1 MRLNPRLF
9 ASLLLATACRSS
21 TEPFAD
27 VHVVTSVSAR
37 GIAGV
42 SIAIN
47 TTIVN
52 GSNRA
57 FTFDSGACPRRFR
70 VETSGGLT
78 VALREQVCD
87 LLSRPLT
94 LAPGER
100 YQFDESWDSKD
111 ASGMQRIGA
120 FRVVGQPFLNSGP
133 QSEPVTVQLLQ

>member
-1 MRLNPRLF
+1 MRLNLALF

-27 VHVVTSVSAR
+27 VHVVTSVSSL
-37 GIAGV
+37 GV
-42 SIAIN
+42 PGAPIAIS

-52 GSNRA
+52 GSERA

-70 VETSGGLT
+70 VETSGGLM

-100 YQFDESWDSKD
+100 YRFDESWDGKD
-111 ASGMQRIGA
+111 ASGIQMIGA

-133 QSEPVTVQLLQ
+133 QSAPVTVQLLQ